1 MRSQRFLGLTV
12 LFLFGQTATAQTA
25 NQLILRADSAYD
37 RHQFGESARL
47 YEAAIRAG
55 VKRTVI
61 LYNASRSFALAGNKE
76 KALRY
81 LEQAVDGGW
90 RNVERMRQDS
100 DFVQLRSDPR
110 WAATLR
116 RAQTAKENYDHLHAL
131 INQLNHLS
139 STAYQ
144 YRIRSKFDGGG
155 EGSYVGYVIPPTLTS
170 TAEGTFT
177 ANVLT
182 ANTIELT
189 VTSTLSRGTIS
200 AKLDVSGKLGIGG
213 WIYTGELK
221 KLAGK

>member
-1 MRSQRFLGLTV
+1 M
-12 LFLFGQTATAQTA
+12 AQTA
-25 NQLILRADSAYD
+25 NLLILRADSAYE
-37 RHQFGESARL
+37 RQHFGESARL

-61 LYNASRSFALAGNKE
+61 LYNASRSFALAGNRE

-110 WAATLR
+110 WAATVR
-116 RAQTAKENYDHLHAL
+116 KAQTAKENYDHLSAL
-131 INQLNHLS
+131 ISQLNYLS
-139 STAYQ
+139 ATAYQ
-144 YRIRSKFDGGG
+144 YRLRSKFDGGG
-155 EGSYVGYVIPPTLTS
+155 EGSYVGYVIPPTLAS

-182 ANTIELT
+182 PNTIELI
-189 VTSTLSRGTIS
+189 VTSALGKGTIS
-200 AKLDVSGKLGIGG
+200 AKFDGSSKLGIDG